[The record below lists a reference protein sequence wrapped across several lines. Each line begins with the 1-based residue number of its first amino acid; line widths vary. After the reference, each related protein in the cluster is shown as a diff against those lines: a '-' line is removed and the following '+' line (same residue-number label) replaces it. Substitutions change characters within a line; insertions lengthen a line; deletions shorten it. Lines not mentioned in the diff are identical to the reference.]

1 MSGLSAATNF
11 GLRFGTLCLDE
22 QGLPETVAWTP
33 CVSVPVQGSQSR
45 NTAQACST
53 SSSMLRKTPCSFS
66 LQTGPELQEMLMLRL
81 LMLADLAS
89 ATADHLA
96 DISQF
101 FTWLRQTHT
110 RTQL

>member
-1 MSGLSAATNF
+1 
-11 GLRFGTLCLDE
+11 
-22 QGLPETVAWTP
+22 
-33 CVSVPVQGSQSR
+33 
-45 NTAQACST
+45 
-53 SSSMLRKTPCSFS
+53 
-66 LQTGPELQEMLMLRL
+66 MLRL

-89 ATADHLA
+89 VTADHLA